1 MLARRLARSAAGSLA
16 LTVVVS
22 ALGAGGCTT
31 DVVVAPAPAPEPD
44 AAEAPPPAQCKP
56 GAPAPAGAWF
66 TDVTEEVGL
75 GGVVALRVSS
85 ADLDGD
91 GLPDL
96 VLHTMPN
103 KRDTADAPSK
113 RVFMNRGGRFEDT
126 TLTSG
131 LMDSRDGPG
140 TGRLSHFS
148 VFADVDNDG
157 DLDLFDGA
165 FIDSNTDPTAKKDV
179 SEIYLND
186 GKGNFTRAPSSAPS
200 YRALPMSGA
209 SFVDYDRD
217 GIVDLFVGTFYDGA
231 EGAGNFLFHGLGA
244 GVFDDASLPT
254 KVMRP
259 ETFGARDAW
268 LRGENRRPAY
278 GVTVCDIDDD
288 GDPDLIVS
296 AYGRGYNELWRNDG
310 GVFTEI
316 GMGTPFAADANTDY
330 KSDNGFYQCWCSQN
344 PGKCPES
351 ESKPVISCDR
361 ISWTPGFDDQPARN
375 GGNTFTTACGDI
387 DNDGD
392 MDIIHAE
399 IRHWHIGGSSDPSQI
414 IKNDLSGG
422 APSWTRVPNDAKG
435 LLRKPTRS
443 DWNEGDMDVG
453 MVDFDNDG
461 LKDIWLSS
469 SDYPDTWGSL
479 FHQNPDG
486 SFTDVTDVAGAKHY
500 HAHAFAAVDIDGDG
514 DLDLIVATSN
524 ARCSGD
530 PKCAPK
536 PVIRVFR
543 NDIGS
548 ANNHVKVRL
557 HGKGAGGS
565 NAAGIGAKVTVV
577 SGGVKQVQE
586 VGGGYGHFGLQHD
599 TVLTFGLGGTCAID
613 EIQVRW
619 PDGKS
624 TVQTFKGVVANY
636 LVDLTEGEELP
647 KYKR

>member
-1 MLARRLARSAAGSLA
+1 M
-16 LTVVVS
+16 
-22 ALGAGGCTT
+22 
-31 DVVVAPAPAPEPD
+31 
-44 AAEAPPPAQCKP
+44 
-56 GAPAPAGAWF
+56 
-66 TDVTEEVGL
+66 
-75 GGVVALRVSS
+75 
-85 ADLDGD
+85 
-91 GLPDL
+91 
-96 VLHTMPN
+96 
-103 KRDTADAPSK
+103 
-113 RVFMNRGGRFEDT
+113 
-126 TLTSG
+126 
-131 LMDSRDGPG
+131 
-140 TGRLSHFS
+140 
-148 VFADVDNDG
+148 
-157 DLDLFDGA
+157 
-165 FIDSNTDPTAKKDV
+165 
-179 SEIYLND
+179 
-186 GKGNFTRAPSSAPS
+186 
-200 YRALPMSGA
+200 
-209 SFVDYDRD
+209 
-217 GIVDLFVGTFYDGA
+217 
-231 EGAGNFLFHGLGA
+231 
-244 GVFDDASLPT
+244 
-254 KVMRP
+254 
-259 ETFGARDAW
+259 
-268 LRGENRRPAY
+268 
-278 GVTVCDIDDD
+278 
-288 GDPDLIVS
+288 
-296 AYGRGYNELWRNDG
+296 
-310 GVFTEI
+310 
-316 GMGTPFAADANTDY
+316 
-330 KSDNGFYQCWCSQN
+330 
-344 PGKCPES
+344 
-351 ESKPVISCDR
+351 
-361 ISWTPGFDDQPARN
+361 
-375 GGNTFTTACGDI
+375 
-387 DNDGD
+387 
-392 MDIIHAE
+392 
-399 IRHWHIGGSSDPSQI
+399 
-414 IKNDLSGG
+414 
-422 APSWTRVPNDAKG
+422 DAKG